1 MTPAE
6 AHATGRRGDRR
17 VVLGGGAAHS
27 PQLHR
32 RCVTPRA
39 GVAEAM
45 QVNIEANTG
54 R

>member
-17 VVLGGGAAHS
+17 VVLGGARHT
-27 PQLHR
+27 HR
-32 RCVTPRA
+32 SCIVDASRR